1 MNAFNHAELSAIRF
15 NQPPAS
21 LDLAPVELLEVLLK
35 RYFGVEYRPIVSVQA
50 GEVTGYQAAARF
62 WTRDM
67 RPLDTGRMFAHL
79 HQNPLLL
86 FHTELQMKRLQIER
100 FPFGQHA
107 ANQLM
112 LDLDIDSF
120 MEAEQESSNPFIEL
134 FKLYSW
140 SERELVINL
149 VENRR
154 TDTADAGRSQRVIE
168 LLQQNGIAVAMED
181 AGVRWGTF
189 SLSAFLDASIIK
201 FNGAGLQRLNASAAE
216 ATVDWLVSAAR
227 RIGVQTLMSGIS
239 DCQQF
244 EWAKRL
250 GVDCVQGRLFE
261 RQSVAV
267 R

>member
-15 NQPPAS
+15 NQP
-21 LDLAPVELLEVLLK
+21 LAPLGLSPVELLEVLLEQN
-35 RYFGVEYRPIVSVQA
+35 FGVEYRPIVSVQA
-50 GEVTGYQAAARF
+50 EEVTGYQAAARF
-62 WTRDM
+62 WARDM
-67 RPLDTGRMFAHL
+67 RPLDTGRMFAYL

-86 FHTELQMKRLQIER
+86 FHTELQMKRRQIER
-100 FPFGQHA
+100 FPLGQHA

-120 MEAEQESSNPFIEL
+120 MEAEQEPSNPFIEL
-134 FKLYSW
+134 FKLHSW

-149 VENRR
+149 VENHH
-154 TDTADAGRSQRVIE
+154 TADAGRSQRVIE
-168 LLQQNGIAVAMED
+168 LMQQNGIAVAMED
-181 AGVRWGTF
+181 AGVRWGMF

-201 FNGAGLQRLNASAAE
+201 FNGLELQRLNASAAE

-227 RIGVQTLMSGIS
+227 RVGVQTLMSGIS
-239 DCQQF
+239 DCHQF

-261 RQSVAV
+261 RQNIAI

>member
-1 MNAFNHAELSAIRF
+1 MNAFSHAELSAISVEELASP
-15 NQPPAS
+15 QSLSPAEM
-21 LDLAPVELLEVLLK
+21 LDVLLGQN
-35 RYFGVEYRPIVSVQA
+35 FGVEYQPIVSVQA
-50 GEVTGYQAAARF
+50 GEVAGYQAAARF

-67 RPLDTGRMFAHL
+67 HPLDTNLMFAHL

-86 FHTELQMKRLQIER
+86 FYTELQMKKLQIDR
-100 FPFGQHA
+100 FPFGHHA
-107 ANQLM
+107 ANWLM

-120 MEAEQESSNPFIEL
+120 MEANQGINNPFIDL
-134 FKLYSW
+134 FKLHSW

-149 VENRR
+149 VENHH
-154 TDTADAGRSQRVIE
+154 TADAYRSQRVIE

-181 AGVRWGTF
+181 AGVRWGMF

-201 FNGAGLQRLNASAAE
+201 FNGMELQRLNESAAE

-227 RIGVQTLMSGIS
+227 RIGVQTIMSGVS

-250 GVDCVQGRLFE
+250 GVDCVQGRLFD
-261 RQSVAV
+261 RQNVAI